1 LCLVDTDV
9 DADLLDD
16 KPWRKNMPK
25 TLYLV
30 RHAKSSWS
38 DPSLSDRQRPLN
50 KRGRRSAPD
59 MGGRL
64 ALKGH
69 QPDLIISSPAKRA
82 MMTAK
87 IIAKAL
93 GYNKSEIVTDESM
106 YFSGVG
112 GMLTMLE
119 DVDDRYQKVMIVGH
133 NPAMTSLMNSLC
145 DATVVNMPTCAV
157 AVIGYNMM
165 SWSALRSSEGDLLDY
180 DFPKN
185 TLGSK
190 A

>member
-1 LCLVDTDV
+1 
-9 DADLLDD
+9 
-16 KPWRKNMPK
+16 MSK
-25 TLYLV
+25 TLFLV

-38 DPSLSDRQRPLN
+38 DPSLSDRDRPLN

-82 MMTAK
+82 RMTAK
-87 IIAKAL
+87 IIAKEL
-93 GYNKSEIVTDESM
+93 GYDKSEIMTDERM

-112 GMLTMLE
+112 GMLTLLE
-119 DVDDRYQKVMIVGH
+119 GVDDRYHKVMIVGH

-145 DATVVNMPTCAV
+145 DASVDNMPTCAV
-157 AVIGYNMM
+157 AVIDYKMM
-165 SWSALRSSEGDLLDY
+165 SWSALRSIEGDLQDY

-185 TLGSK
+185 TASS
-190 A
+190 